1 MLPAILRELP
11 APHTQCP
18 APCPRHVTE
27 ACGTAFVDLLF
38 TVLCFRGRSRVSM
51 LPAVVEAQ
59 EALISGIALHVF
71 INLGGAHGYVCN
83 DLLFSSRS
91 AA

>member
-1 MLPAILRELP
+1 
-11 APHTQCP
+11 
-18 APCPRHVTE
+18 
-27 ACGTAFVDLLF
+27 
-38 TVLCFRGRSRVSM
+38 M

-71 INLGGAHGYVCN
+71 IDLGGDYGYVCD

-91 AA
+91 AE